1 MNGTAEPTVR
11 TVSGDVSPAALG
23 LCDAHDHL
31 FLRSPQLPGQEL
43 DDTSAA
49 AAELRAFREAGGGT
63 VVQWTPYGM
72 GRRAGELPRL
82 AEESGVRI
90 VAATGLHQAVHY
102 AAGVLER
109 VAGRGGVSWGVGG
122 SAGSGGSGRSGG
134 SASGGAESASGGAG
148 SASGGAGS
156 ADLAGLFVAE
166 LTTGIGSWGG
176 GFGADGADGA
186 AARPRAGMIKVAG
199 GFHGLDAHAAHT
211 MAAAAEAHHATGAPI
226 GVHLELGTGAPDV
239 LDLLCGKLEVPP
251 ERVILGHLN
260 RSPDPVAHR
269 TAAAAGA
276 YLAFDGPSRAHH
288 ATDWRLP
295 DALAAL
301 ADAGYGDRL
310 LLGGDTTTAAGR
322 SVDGGPGMPHLL
334 RRLRPRLEQTLGEAL
349 VRRIFTTNP
358 ARAFAVAWEPVAGG
372 S

>member
-1 MNGTAEPTVR
+1 MVSARPEPAVR
-11 TVSGDVSPAALG
+11 TVSGDVSPASLG

-43 DDTSAA
+43 DDPGAA

-63 VVQWTPYGM
+63 VIQWTPYGM

-102 AAGVLER
+102 APEVLER
-109 VAGRGGVSWGVGG
+109 VGAKGG
-122 SAGSGGSGRSGG
+122 ATGSGG
-134 SASGGAESASGGAG
+134 
-148 SASGGAGS
+148 GS

-166 LTTGIGSWGG
+166 LTAGIGSWSGG
-176 GFGADGADGA
+176 RGDGRTDAADGSG
-186 AARPRAGMIKVAG
+186 ARPRAGMIKVAG
-199 GFHGLDAHAAHT
+199 GFHGLDAHARYT

-226 GVHLELGTGAPDV
+226 GVHLELGTGAHDV
-239 LDLLCGKLEVPP
+239 LDLLCGTLAVPP
-251 ERVILGHLN
+251 HRVVLGHLN
-260 RSPDPVAHR
+260 RSPDLVAHR
-269 TAAAAGA
+269 SAAAAGA

-310 LLGGDTTTAAGR
+310 LLGGDTTTAAAR
-322 SVDGGPGMPHLL
+322 SASGGPGMPHLL
-334 RRLRPRLEQTLGEAL
+334 RRLRPRLELALGAEL
-349 VRRIFTTNP
+349 VRHLFTTNP
-358 ARAFAVAWEPVAGG
+358 ARAFAVAWERAGG
-372 S
+372 A